1 MRFRKIYRKTI
12 FIILLTALI
21 TILFLYQLFY
31 KNLFSAKMVM
41 GGKFYNQTF
50 ANEEYKI
57 NNEKIDVEKYFRP
70 SNLPVI
76 NDKNLNIVIA
86 YNYGKEFSEI
96 NLPDRLFKTPES
108 SVINYFSLL
117 REAANPRKGK
127 SAGCGTLG
135 QAKLPYPVA
144 YNFLT
149 TDYQERLSYAQY
161 LKTFENILHTNLL
174 KLKEVPI
181 HNVNLNSLRYFVEL
195 ETIEGSEKDVAY
207 FAYYY
212 GFIDLIKEKNKYLI
226 SNLEF
231 YGENYLCAPYH
242 GWSYD
247 AETNVSIRYGNWCS
261 LIKEMYPTEVE
272 GFVKKVYFKGTDGN
286 NYLIV
291 FYQLT
296 NDTDIE
302 IAQYIKSEG
311 QDWKLTNLNPD
322 KCLEKNN

>member
-1 MRFRKIYRKTI
+1 MRFRKINRKAI
-12 FIILLTALI
+12 FIILLIALI
-21 TILFLYQLFY
+21 TILFSYQLYY

-41 GGKFYNQTF
+41 GGKFYVQTF

-57 NNEKIDVEKYFRP
+57 KNEKIDVEKYFRP
-70 SNLPVI
+70 SNQPVL
-76 NDKNLNIVIA
+76 NDKNLNIVMSN
-86 YNYGKEFSEI
+86 NYGKEFSEI
-96 NLPDRLFKTPES
+96 NLPDILFKKPEYS
-108 SVINYFSLL
+108 IINYFSLL
-117 REAANPRKGK
+117 REAANPQKGK
-127 SAGCGTLG
+127 FAGCGTLG

-144 YNFLT
+144 YNFLSP
-149 TDYQERLSYAQY
+149 DYQEKLSYEQY
-161 LKTFENILHTNLL
+161 LKTFENILHINLL

-181 HNVNLNSLRYFVEL
+181 YNENSNILRYFVEI

-212 GFIDLIKEKNKYLI
+212 GFIDLLKEENKYLI
-226 SNLEF
+226 SNSEF

-247 AETNVSIRYGNWCS
+247 AEANVSIRYGGWCS
-261 LIKEMYPTEVE
+261 LIQEMYPTEVE
-272 GFVKKVYFKGTDGN
+272 DFVKKVYFKGTDGN
-286 NYLIV
+286 DYLIV

-311 QDWKLTNLNPD
+311 QDWKLTNLNPE
-322 KCLEKNN
+322 KCLEKNE